1 MKLSSL
7 SLVFVALTSTALA
20 VNAGPAGK
28 HLKHTHGVSKREV
41 NQEERIAQG
50 VKSGELTK
58 AEAKKLQGEEKAL
71 RTEKRAYKADGVVTP
86 AERKDLHQDANQA
99 SKDIYAEKHDA
110 EVRAKK

>member
-7 SLVFVALTSTALA
+7 SLVFVALTTAALA
-20 VNAGPAGK
+20 VNAGPGK
-28 HLKHTHGVSKREV
+28 HLKHTPGVSKRQV

-50 VKSGELTK
+50 VKSGELTQ

-71 RTEKRAYKADGVVTP
+71 RTEKRAYKDDGVVTP